1 MQLNTFFNLKKKRKM
16 ANNFEKENTDLLE
29 LYGYVDKN
37 FSKNDNK
44 PKTITLKMIIT
55 RNLNTD
61 KRADFKAEYAV
72 KFDLNDQI
80 LISNDGESD
89 EINDR
94 FEMKAK
100 QLLKLTHIHLDRE
113 QIGEIENLAEYLGS
127 DVTNLYLQSNLIK
140 QIENLEFLNKLKFLT
155 LQNNQISKI
164 ENLSTLTQLKLLDL
178 SHNLINEIN
187 IKELPKN
194 LSFLD
199 LRENECLTGSNQT
212 WIKYNYSD
220 LIKNYLNNLKQL
232 NGEHLEATDTSDD
245 DDDENG
251 SNTDENNTTLDT
263 FQTLSER
270 IVERSKQRQVKDAF
284 KMDEISEQRKIRIEQ
299 ARQSIDQNLKFI
311 IKK

>member
-1 MQLNTFFNLKKKRKM
+1 M

-29 LYGYVDKN
+29 LYGYVDKK
-37 FSKNDNK
+37 FQSKNDNK

-61 KRADFKAEYAV
+61 KRADFQAEYAG
-72 KFDLNDQI
+72 KFDLDDQ
-80 LISNDGESD
+80 LITSNDGNSD
-89 EINDR
+89 ETNDR

-113 QIGEIENLAEYLGS
+113 QIGEIDNLAEYLGS

-187 IKELPKN
+187 VKELPKN

-220 LIKNYLNNLKQL
+220 LIKNYLRDLKQL
-232 NGEHLEATDTSDD
+232 NGEHLEATDTSDNDD
-245 DDDENG
+245 DDDENA

-270 IVERSKQRQVKDAF
+270 IVERSKQRQVKDAS

-299 ARQSIDQNLKFI
+299 ARQSIDQNIKFI

>member
-1 MQLNTFFNLKKKRKM
+1 M

-29 LYGYVDKN
+29 LYGYVDKK
-37 FSKNDNK
+37 FQSKNDNK

-61 KRADFKAEYAV
+61 KRADFQAEYAG
-72 KFDLNDQI
+72 KFDLDDQ
-80 LISNDGESD
+80 LITSNDGNSD
-89 EINDR
+89 ETNDR

-113 QIGEIENLAEYLGS
+113 QIGEIDNLAEYLGS

-187 IKELPKN
+187 VKELPKN

-220 LIKNYLNNLKQL
+220 LIKNYLKDLKQL

-245 DDDENG
+245 DDDDDENA

-270 IVERSKQRQVKDAF
+270 IVERSKQRQVKDAS

-299 ARQSIDQNLKFI
+299 ARQSIDQNIKFI